1 MNQKSR
7 QNSKNFVEKEFY
19 KSMNNSNFGYDC
31 RNNLDNCQFVPI
43 FDELKEIKYIKKY
56 YNFFDPEVSKFVT
69 SDLIAQEIEEKY
81 NDDMIKVS
89 KEYKLYKIKKSAVDT
104 EKAQALES
112 LKEFDKKSKRQK
124 KKTTLYHYLDRQEEA
139 YKDNKLKC
147 LIDFDEDVGRVK
159 SLAVKKET
167 KINLTTCFLNGK
179 MLMFCKR
186 SIQSFVYDLIDV
198 FMYPNEETYKKYEIQ
213 RFLLYQN
220 LTDTDSMSVFLFL
233 FAE

>member
-1 MNQKSR
+1 MHQKSR
-7 QNSKNFVEKEFY
+7 QNPKNFVEKEFY

-89 KEYKLYKIKKSAVDT
+89 KEYKLYKIKKSAADT

-147 LIDFDEDVGRVK
+147 LIDFDEGVGRVK

-220 LTDTDSMSVFLFL
+220 LTDTDSMSVFLLL